1 MAIAK
6 PNPRNLP
13 LAIGVAVVL
22 VGLDQLTKYLVVQQ
36 MHLREI
42 GAIPVGPFLNFQMA
56 WNTGVNF
63 GLLGGDSDTA
73 RWLLVGFTALMGIA
87 ILCGAMWTRHT
98 IHVIGLGIAAG
109 GALGNM
115 IDRVY
120 YGAVADFL
128 NVSCCGIENPWS
140 FNVADIAI
148 FAGFGLL
155 FWPTNRETG
164 DVAV

>member
-6 PNPRNLP
+6 PNPRNLLP
-13 LAIGVAVVL
+13 AISLAMAIL
-22 VGLDQLTKYLVVQQ
+22 TIDQMSKYLVVQH
-36 MHLREI
+36 MNLRELGDI
-42 GAIPVGPFLNFQMA
+42 AVAPFVNFRMA
-56 WNTGVNF
+56 WNTGFNF
-63 GLLGGDSDTA
+63 GLLGSDSTTA
-73 RWLLVGFTALMGIA
+73 RWILVGFTALLGLGVLCASMWMRHALPIA
-87 ILCGAMWTRHT
+87 GM
-98 IHVIGLGIAAG
+98 GIAAG

-115 IDRVY
+115 IDRVS

-155 FWPTNRETG
+155 FWPTNRKTV
-164 DVAV
+164 DVAG